1 MNKIIIKSPAK
12 INLYLKIL
20 NKFTDGYHEIDTAFQ
35 LIDLFDEIEFI
46 NSKNNISI
54 NSNSNN
60 LNNNKLNINT
70 LHFGLTSN
78 QFPLEKIN

>member
-46 NSKNNISI
+46 NSKNNVSV
-54 NSNSNN
+54 NSN
-60 LNNNKLNINT
+60 LNNL
-70 LHFGLTSN
+70 
-78 QFPLEKIN
+78 